1 MRDNLGLYLAKRARL
16 SPRLEALYEVERG
29 RRFSFADLN
38 VRANRAANAFA
49 ARGVRPGDR
58 VALLLMN
65 GVEYLESFFGLAK
78 LGAVIVP
85 LNWRLVADELA
96 FILNDSGSTVLLH
109 DPEFD
114 AAVDALAGKETTLR
128 ETWRVGGGR
137 PGAEDYDALRDA
149 ASPEEPPCPAGPDDL
164 LFIMY
169 TSGTTGL
176 PKGVMHTHGTMAAA
190 SRTVNLTSDM
200 RYGDRYLQM
209 LPLFHVGALTPAIAC
224 FHRGATLV
232 MLRAFDPAR
241 VFPLI
246 AEERVSTGLAVPAML
261 NFMLAAGD
269 PTQHDHSA
277 LRWLMSGA
285 APVPPALIER
295 YAELGIEIHQVYG
308 LTESGGPACLISPE
322 EALAKIGST
331 GPAFFHTDVRVVD
344 EAGNDVEPGQIGE
357 VIIRGPHVMIGYWNR
372 PDATAE
378 TLRGGW
384 LHSGDLATVDKEG
397 FVFIQDR
404 KKDMIITGGENVYP
418 AEVEAVLARHP
429 DVLECAVIGMPSAR
443 WGESGA
449 AVVVCKAGCAPAA
462 DDLLRFFD
470 GKLAR
475 YKIPRAVHFVD
486 EIPRNPTGKVL
497 KRLLRDRFPGPAPE

>member
-1 MRDNLGLYLAKRARL
+1 MRDNLGLFLEKRARL
-16 SPRLEALYEVERG
+16 SPRLEALVEVERG
-29 RRFSFADLN
+29 RRHTFAELDR
-38 VRANRAANAFA
+38 RANRAANAFA

-78 LGAVIVP
+78 LGAVVVP

-96 FILNDSGSTVLLH
+96 FILKDSGSTALLH
-109 DPEFD
+109 DSEFD
-114 AAVDALAGKETTLR
+114 GAVAAIGGLDTRLR
-128 ETWRVGGGR
+128 EIWRVGGAAG
-137 PGAEDYDALRDA
+137 GAASYEALRDA
-149 ASPEEPPCPAGPDDL
+149 ASDEAPPCPAGPEDL

-190 SRTVNLTSDM
+190 SQTVNLSADM
-200 RYGDRYLQM
+200 RYRDRYLQM
-209 LPLFHVGALTPAIAC
+209 LPLFHVGALTPAIASM
-224 FHRGATLV
+224 HRGATLIL
-232 MLRAFDPAR
+232 LRAFDPAR

-246 AEERVSTGLAVPAML
+246 AEERVTTGLAVPAML

-269 PTQHDHSA
+269 PTKHDHSL
-277 LRWLMSGA
+277 LRWMMSGA

-295 YAELGIEIHQVYG
+295 YAEFGIEIHQVYG
-308 LTESGGPACLISPE
+308 LTESGGPACIISPE

-344 EAGNDVEPGQIGE
+344 ETGADVTPGQIGE
-357 VIIRGPHVMIGYWNR
+357 VIIRGAHVMKGYWNR

-378 TLRGGW
+378 TLRDGW

-429 DVLECAVIGMPSAR
+429 EVLEGAVIGQPSAR

-449 AVVVCKAGCAPAA
+449 AVVVAKAGAHPSA
-462 DDLLRFFD
+462 DEILRFFD

-475 YKIPRAVHFVD
+475 YKIPKSVHFVD

-497 KRLLRDRFPGPAPE
+497 KRVLRDRFPGPAPE

>member
-1 MRDNLGLYLAKRARL
+1 MRDNLGLFLGKRARL
-16 SPRLEALYEVERG
+16 SPRLEALVEVERG
-29 RRFSFADLN
+29 RRFSYAELDQ
-38 VRANRAANAFA
+38 RANRAANAFA
-49 ARGVRPGDR
+49 ARGVRSGDR

-78 LGAVIVP
+78 LGAVVVP
-85 LNWRLVADELA
+85 LNWRLVPDELT
-96 FILNDSGSTVLLH
+96 FILTDSGSTVLLH

-114 AAVDALAGKETTLR
+114 ASVAALGSAATSVR
-128 ETWRVGGGR
+128 EIWRVGGAA
-137 PGAEDYDALRDA
+137 PGALDYDALTGA
-149 ASPEEPPCPAGPDDL
+149 ASPETPPCPAGPDDL

-190 SRTVNLTSDM
+190 SRTINMTSDM
-200 RYGDRYLQM
+200 RHADRYLQM
-209 LPLFHVGALTPAIAC
+209 LPLFHVGALTPAIASI
-224 FHRGATLV
+224 HRGGTLV

-246 AEERVSTGLAVPAML
+246 AAERITTGLAVPAML

-269 PTQHDHSA
+269 PAKHDHST
-277 LRWLMSGA
+277 LRWMMSGA

-295 YAELGIEIHQVYG
+295 YAEHGIEIHQVYG
-308 LTESGGPACLISPE
+308 LTESGGPACAISPDQ
-322 EALAKIGST
+322 ALAKIGST

-344 EAGNDVEPGQIGE
+344 EAGADIEPGQIGE
-357 VIIRGPHVMIGYWNR
+357 VIIRGAHVMKGYWNR

-378 TLRGGW
+378 TLRDGW

-418 AEVEAVLARHP
+418 AEVEAVLVRHP
-429 DVLECAVIGMPSAR
+429 DVLEGAVIGVPSAR
-443 WGESGA
+443 WGESGSA
-449 AVVVCKAGCAPAA
+449 IVVAKAGTKPSAEEI
-462 DDLLRFFD
+462 LRFFD

-475 YKIPRAVHFVD
+475 YKIPRSVHFVD

-497 KRLLRDRFPGPAPE
+497 KRVLRERFPGPAPE